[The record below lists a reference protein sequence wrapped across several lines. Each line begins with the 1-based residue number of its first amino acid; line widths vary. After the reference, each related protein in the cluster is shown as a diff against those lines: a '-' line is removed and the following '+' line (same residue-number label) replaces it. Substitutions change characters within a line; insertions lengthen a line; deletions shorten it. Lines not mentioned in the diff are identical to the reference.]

1 LSFERK
7 SELGECGALYPE
19 GKPGF
24 FSVIAVVRQQRA
36 AMCDHRIE
44 HRASGHELFAA
55 HERDERMTA
64 VQGLECF
71 RNVFRYSY
79 MVTRTNQCLRH
90 ALEKRDV
97 GSNDEYRCHYSV
109 SAPSASA

>member
-1 LSFERK
+1 
-7 SELGECGALYPE
+7 
-19 GKPGF
+19 
-24 FSVIAVVRQQRA
+24 
-36 AMCDHRIE
+36 
-44 HRASGHELFAA
+44 
-55 HERDERMTA
+55 MTA

-71 RNVFRYSY
+71 WNVFRYSY